1 MTAAAAMPV
10 AISQIGQ
17 PGPRPNAQESNPR
30 KRSSQPAAAKT
41 GSKWAFRFAR
51 TETKAAP
58 RKRTAQA
65 IALARTA
72 PGRPPE
78 SDSRG
83 RRVERPRHAA
93 NEDSASES
101 TTRESNR

>member
-1 MTAAAAMPV
+1 MA
-10 AISQIGQ
+10 G
-17 PGPRPNAQESNPR
+17 GPEAQERQVAGNDADGEVEQPP
-30 KRSSQPAAAKT
+30 KRSIQPKAAKT

-58 RKRTAQA
+58 RKKTAQA

-72 PGRPPE
+72 PGRLPE

-93 NEDSASES
+93 NEDRASER

>member
-1 MTAAAAMPV
+1 MTAAAARPV
-10 AISQIGQ
+10 AISKIGQ
-17 PGPRPNAQESNPR
+17 PAPRPKAPESNPP
-30 KRSSQPAAAKT
+30 KRSSQPKAAKT

-51 TETKAAP
+51 IETKAAA
-58 RKRTAQA
+58 RKSTAQA

-72 PGRPPE
+72 PGRLPE

-93 NEDSASES
+93 NEESASES

>member
-1 MTAAAAMPV
+1 MTAAAAMTV

-17 PGPRPNAQESNPR
+17 PGPRPKAPERNPP
-30 KRSSQPAAAKT
+30 KRSSQPKDAKT

-58 RKRTAQA
+58 RKRRAQA
-65 IALARTA
+65 IALARTSA
-72 PGRPPE
+72 GGFPE